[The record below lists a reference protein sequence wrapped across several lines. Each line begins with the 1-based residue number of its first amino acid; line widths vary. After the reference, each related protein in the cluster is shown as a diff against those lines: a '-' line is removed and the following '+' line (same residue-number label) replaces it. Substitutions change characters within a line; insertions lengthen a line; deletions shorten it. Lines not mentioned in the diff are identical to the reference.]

1 MADDLAAEN
10 ARLRARL
17 AALEGPSIA
26 SSIVELVGNTP
37 LLRLDAASAECGEVL
52 GKLEFLNPGGSVKD
66 RAALE
71 IVLAAE
77 RDGSLRP
84 GATLVDATSG
94 NTGVALAMVA
104 AARGYGCVVVMPRLG
119 PNVERYALIKAYGGA
134 VLLSEVADGTEG
146 MLALAERACA
156 AIDGAFFCGQFANPA
171 NERSHYAATG
181 PEIWRQCG
189 GRLDAVVVGAGAGR
203 RPVSATMFERC

>member
-119 PNVERYALIKAYGGA
+119 PNVERYALIRP
-134 VLLSEVADGTEG
+134 T
-146 MLALAERACA
+146 A
-156 AIDGAFFCGQFANPA
+156 APCSS
-171 NERSHYAATG
+171 RSPTAPGHA
-181 PEIWRQCG
+181 
-189 GRLDAVVVGAGAGR
+189 R
-203 RPVSATMFERC
+203 R

>member
-37 LLRLDAASAECGEVL
+37 LLRLDAASAERGEVL

-77 RDGSLRP
+77 RDGRLRP

-156 AIDGAFFCGQFANPA
+156 AIDGAFFCGGCSASHLSSRPA
-171 NERSHYAATG
+171 SSA
-181 PEIWRQCG
+181 
-189 GRLDAVVVGAGAGR
+189 RLSRASLLAPAG
-203 RPVSATMFERC
+203 